1 MEQTYKNTVSS
12 ENQLKN
18 SDKVTFGGSGGSA
31 LKVLFVGNSIT
42 RHGISPG
49 IGWHRDCGMAASSE
63 ENDYVHI
70 LKKRILEKYP
80 DARFCISQV
89 ADWERTYAEPDKNLE
104 MYKDARD
111 FGADIIIMRIIENC
125 PVKDFDA
132 QAFYRGYLALID
144 YFNASGNARVILT
157 TGFWRHPGDSEIRR
171 AGKERGY
178 PVVEL
183 GHLGDDDSMK
193 ATGLFEHQ
201 GVASHPGDKGMLAIA
216 DAIGKEL
223 GL

>member
-18 SDKVTFGGSGGSA
+18 SDKVTFGGSGRSA

-111 FGADIIIMRIIENC
+111 FGADIIIMRIMRM

-132 QAFYRGYLALID
+132 QAFFAVFALIE
-144 YFNASGNARVILT
+144 YFTLRQREGILT
-157 TGFWRHPGDSEIRR
+157 TGSGTSGDSEIRR
-171 AGKERGY
+171 AAKKEDI
-178 PVVEL
+178 L
-183 GHLGDDDSMK
+183 S
-193 ATGLFEHQ
+193 
-201 GVASHPGDKGMLAIA
+201 
-216 DAIGKEL
+216 
-223 GL
+223 